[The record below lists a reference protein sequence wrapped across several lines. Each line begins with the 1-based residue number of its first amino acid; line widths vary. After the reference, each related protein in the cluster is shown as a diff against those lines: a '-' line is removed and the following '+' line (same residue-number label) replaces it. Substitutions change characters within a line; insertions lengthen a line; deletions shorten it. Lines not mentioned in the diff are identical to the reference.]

1 MRIES
6 CIDPDAHGLPETR
19 ITSGGLAMADLT
31 LLTDD
36 ELRERRI
43 ALSRSLT
50 TAADLIPT
58 PPPSFF
64 EKLKQDIDAAA
75 AEWIA
80 RRS

>member
-1 MRIES
+1 
-6 CIDPDAHGLPETR
+6 
-19 ITSGGLAMADLT
+19 MADLT

-36 ELRERRI
+36 ELHERRTS
-43 ALSRSLT
+43 LRQSLT
-50 TAADLIPT
+50 TAASLVPT
-58 PPPSFF
+58 PSTAFF

>member
-1 MRIES
+1 
-6 CIDPDAHGLPETR
+6 
-19 ITSGGLAMADLT
+19 MADLT

-50 TAADLIPT
+50 TAADLIPP

>member
-1 MRIES
+1 
-6 CIDPDAHGLPETR
+6 
-19 ITSGGLAMADLT
+19 MADLT

-43 ALSRSLT
+43 ALSRSLA